1 MLLRLGAQGAWRAV
15 QVAPK
20 TAAAAAASAAAAD
33 AAVAVSGV
41 LVVVELR
48 VVSARCLRAAIQ
60 EVGERAG
67 YERSGLAG

>member
-20 TAAAAAASAAAAD
+20 TAAAAAAATAN